1 MTSVCFILNNI
12 FFVIN
17 QERQWNSVQPIEE
30 AGIVATEVEVGYGFK
45 LLQVVSTDYETY
57 DASFETDED

>member
-1 MTSVCFILNNI
+1 M
-12 FFVIN
+12 IN

>member
-1 MTSVCFILNNI
+1 M
-12 FFVIN
+12 IN
-17 QERQWNSVQPIEE
+17 QERQWNSDQPIEE

>member
-17 QERQWNSVQPIEE
+17 QERQWNSDQPIEE
-30 AGIVATEVEVGYGFK
+30 AGIVATEVEIGHGFK